1 MNYSFLKFWWQD
13 GKFLVMFMLLAIV
26 ASIFFYGEYLWWFGG
41 VLLIF
46 LNVVYFIGSY
56 FAWKKRFKQ

>member
-1 MNYSFLKFWWQD
+1 
-13 GKFLVMFMLLAIV
+13 MLLAIV